1 MVVKELNV
9 STYVLVV
16 DDEHI
21 FRRLISVILG
31 PKLRVET
38 AGDGFEALEM
48 ITQEKPDLIILDVM
62 MPLISGLDIAWRL
75 AKDEQ
80 LQAIPLI
87 ILTALDSSIDASL
100 QQQIEELGAF
110 HLTKPFSRQQ
120 LLDTVQTALAKLN

>member
-48 ITQEKPDLIILDVM
+48 LAHEKPDLIILDVM
-62 MPLISGLDIAWRL
+62 MPHISGLDIAWQL
-75 AKDEQ
+75 AK
-80 LQAIPLI
+80 
-87 ILTALDSSIDASL
+87 
-100 QQQIEELGAF
+100 
-110 HLTKPFSRQQ
+110 TKPRFCR
-120 LLDTVQTALAKLN
+120 N